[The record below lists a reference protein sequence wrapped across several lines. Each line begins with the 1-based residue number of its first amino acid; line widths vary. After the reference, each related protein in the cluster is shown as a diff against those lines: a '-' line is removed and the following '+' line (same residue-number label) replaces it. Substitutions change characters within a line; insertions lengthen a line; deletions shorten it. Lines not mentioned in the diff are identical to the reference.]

1 MPFPF
6 IPTALGVCFLLV
18 WAFIGGMVFR
28 DGQLAARR
36 DRETDINILP
46 LGPARPT
53 DLSGLPDW
61 HEKRRVG
68 KRAVRAAS

>member
-1 MPFPF
+1 MPFPL

-36 DRETDINILP
+36 DCELDAAILP
-46 LGPARPT
+46 LEHRPAQYRP
-53 DLSGLPDW
+53 SAGR
-61 HEKRRVG
+61 HRQKRLG